1 MKTTSMQAPQP
12 DKELSPALARAPG
25 FVPVRLPTADH
36 LEFRS
41 ETYSAEVRT
50 QRGLNVHVDKH
61 PPAIRV

>member
-1 MKTTSMQAPQP
+1 MQAPQP

-41 ETYSAEVRT
+41 ETYFAEVRT
-50 QRGLNVHVDKH
+50 
-61 PPAIRV
+61 